1 MDTYLYTDT
10 NSQCPDYGWL
20 DKVLKTGAVTNHNL
34 TISGGSEK
42 FKYYLGVNYYK
53 EDATVYNSDMER
65 YSLRTNITSQLT
77 NFLKL
82 TTIVNLNQNNYT
94 NSTVGGDVGNL
105 RDQGAGALFGAIF
118 YPLIFPCTM
127 PKDNIMYSAGRLIP
141 FPCKILMTNPS
152 KMVTT

>member
-1 MDTYLYTDT
+1 MCSVKRIIYNDKGQYPYGNAAYDDKWTPIFTPTQIANAPTTD
-10 NSQCPDYGWL
+10 WL

-118 YPLIFPCTM
+118 YPSYLP
-127 PKDNIMYSAGRLIP
+127 
-141 FPCKILMTNPS
+141 
-152 KMVTT
+152 V